1 MLITPLTQRGNPQTR
16 VTGTGPSIDE
26 RKAELQRVLLS
37 PRFRRTPKLQRF
49 LELVCDYYFQNRAQ
63 EINECLIATEAFG
76 KGPDFDPS
84 QDSLVRVQAREVR
97 RRLREHYQS
106 EGQGSRLILDIPLGH
121 YVPDF
126 TVVESHEPEKPSQPF
141 KSAGIMLGVTA
152 LVCILVLFFTA
163 RERRQLLGAS
173 ALAAARSVPVPNP
186 LLSRFWNRF
195 FESDVPTLLVL
206 SNPDVGECK
215 PSPPAADGSAP
226 RMVASDGTPC
236 PDEFTGMGE
245 AVALHLITNLFKSTK
260 QTLIVKQSRM
270 VNADDIKRYNLILLG
285 GKSVNAWTRRLGNDL
300 TLEQSEMDL
309 TQRYATV
316 FDQKTG
322 ELLRDRAIIALRK
335 HAVTGHWLLFLYGKH
350 SQGTQ
355 AAAEASSNERFLS
368 QLKWPASAAPFPDSF
383 RILVG
388 VTVNDGIPQDPLPA
402 AVRVP

>member
-1 MLITPLTQRGNPQTR
+1 MLITPLTQRGDPQTR
-16 VTGTGPSIDE
+16 VTEAGKSVDE
-26 RKAELQRVLLS
+26 RKAEVQRVLLS
-37 PRFRRTPKLQRF
+37 PLFRRTPKLQRF

-63 EINECLIATEAFG
+63 EINEFLIATEAFG

-84 QDSLVRVQAREVR
+84 QDSLVRVQAREIR
-97 RRLREHYQS
+97 RRLREHYQG
-106 EGQGSRLILDIPLGH
+106 EGKGSRVILDIPLGH

-126 TVVESHEPEKPSQPF
+126 TIVEIPQPRQPPRPF
-141 KSAGIMLGVTA
+141 KTAAIMLGATA
-152 LVCILVLFFTA
+152 LVCMVVLFFTD

-173 ALAAARSVPVPNP
+173 ALAAARSAPAQSP

-195 FESDVPTLLVL
+195 LESDVPTLLVL

-215 PSPPAADGSAP
+215 PSPPSADGSSPRMFAADGS
-226 RMVASDGTPC
+226 PC
-236 PDEFTGMGE
+236 PDEYTGMGE
-245 AVALHLITNLFKSTK
+245 AVALHLITNLFKSAR

-285 GKSVNAWTRRLGNDL
+285 GKSVNSWTRRLGDDV
-300 TLEQSEMDL
+300 TLEQSEIHPAKS
-309 TQRYATV
+309 YATV
-316 FDQKTG
+316 FDQKTR
-322 ELLRDRAIIALRK
+322 ELIRDRAIIALRK
-335 HAVTGHWLLFLYGKH
+335 HATTGHWLLFLYGKH

-368 QLKWPASAAPFPDSF
+368 QLKWPRPAATFPDSF

-402 AVRVP
+402 AVLVP

>member
-1 MLITPLTQRGNPQTR
+1 MLITPLSDPHTR
-16 VTGTGPSIDE
+16 VTETPPSVEE
-26 RKAELQRVLLS
+26 RKAEVQRVLLS

-63 EINECLIATEAFG
+63 EINEFLIATEAFG

-97 RRLREHYQS
+97 RRLREHYQ
-106 EGQGSRLILDIPLGH
+106 GDGKGSRLILDIPLGH

-126 TVVESHEPEKPSQPF
+126 TVVESHAPEKAFRPF
-141 KSAGIMLGVTA
+141 KTAGVMLSVTA
-152 LVCILVLFFTA
+152 LVCILALIFTD

-173 ALAAARSVPVPNP
+173 ALAAARSAPVQNP
-186 LLSRFWNRF
+186 LLSRLWNRF

-215 PSPPAADGSAP
+215 PGPVPADGSAP
-226 RMVASDGTPC
+226 RMVASDGSPC

-245 AVALHLITNLFKSTK
+245 AVALHLITNLFKSAR

-270 VNADDIKRYNLILLG
+270 VNADDIKRYNVILLG
-285 GKSVNAWTRRLGNDL
+285 GKSVNAWTRRLGDDL
-300 TLEQSEMDL
+300 TLEQSETDL
-309 TQRYATV
+309 AKSYATV
-316 FDQKTG
+316 FDQKTR
-322 ELLRDRAIIALRK
+322 ELIRDRAIIALRK
-335 HAVTGHWLLFLYGKH
+335 HVDTGHWLLFLYGKH

-355 AAAEASSNERFLS
+355 AAAEASSNERFLA
-368 QLKWPASAAPFPDSF
+368 QLKWPPSAAPFPDSF